1 MTAPKRPTVTC
12 AAPGCDGPVTRGGP
26 GRPRIYCTPACRP
39 NATRP
44 TATRPTATRPT
55 ATTSA
60 APGGLS
66 VEVDHEPVP
75 DNTRPT
81 GRIWKVQLQRAGR
94 TVVIATDLGRPS
106 ADHLATQ
113 INELLNP
120 TRPAHGGAID

>member
-1 MTAPKRPTVTC
+1 MSTPKRQTITC
-12 AAPGCDGPVTRGGP
+12 AASGCDTPITRGGP

-44 TATRPTATRPT
+44 TAVT
-55 ATTSA
+55 
-60 APGGLS
+60 GGLT

-75 DNTRPT
+75 EHTRPT
-81 GRIWKVQLQRAGR
+81 GRIWKVQLQRDGR

-113 INELLNP
+113 IDALLNP
-120 TRPAHGGAID
+120 RQQAQRGAID

>member
-1 MTAPKRPTVTC
+1 MSAPKRQTITC
-12 AAPGCDGPVTRGGP
+12 AASGCDTPITHGGR

-44 TATRPTATRPT
+44 TAR
-55 ATTSA
+55 TSA
-60 APGGLS
+60 TQGALT

-94 TVVIATDLGRPS
+94 TVIIATDLGRPS
-106 ADHLATQ
+106 ADHLANQ
-113 INELLNP
+113 IGELLNH
-120 TRPAHGGAID
+120 RQQAHRAAID